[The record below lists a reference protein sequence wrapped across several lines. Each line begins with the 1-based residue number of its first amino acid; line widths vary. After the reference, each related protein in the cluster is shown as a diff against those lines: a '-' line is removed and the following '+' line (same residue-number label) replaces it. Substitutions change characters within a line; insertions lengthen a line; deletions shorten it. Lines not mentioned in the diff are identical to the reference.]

1 VGAKTD
7 PFEPTSLEFNFSNH
21 DDVLHIVRVMQAKPA
36 FTDAEEATQFA
47 GGLQLFGEVLLKHR
61 ANPLFADLFNAF
73 GRFMKKLKAN

>member
-1 VGAKTD
+1 
-7 PFEPTSLEFNFSNH
+7 
-21 DDVLHIVRVMQAKPA
+21 MQAKPVFA
-36 FTDAEEATQFA
+36 DAAEATQFA